1 MPEFPDSRG
10 RSLFWWRFGGTALFL
25 LAWEVSA
32 FLAGSRLVLPSPL
45 DVLQVFARVSQTAK
59 FWQAVAGSFLRVIE
73 AFALSIVLGIA
84 AGTAGGLKPH
94 VDAFLSPLV
103 TGMRATPV
111 LALILLA
118 MFWFPSSQVPVFSAI
133 LMAFPVMY
141 TSAESGVRAA
151 DRKLVEMSR
160 LFRVPRHIQLLRLH
174 IPSAMPHLLSGAK
187 NALGLCW
194 KVVVAGEVLSQPAKA
209 LGTAMQESRLM
220 LETTEVFAW
229 AITTVLLCGLSEYA
243 FGLMANARK
252 RFFHAMPGAPAK

>member
-1 MPEFPDSRG
+1 MPEFPDAKERP
-10 RSLFWWRFGGTALFL
+10 LFWWRIGGAALFL

-32 FLAGSRLVLPSPL
+32 SLAGSRLVLPLPA
-45 DVLQVFARVSQTAK
+45 DVLQAFARVSLTAK

-73 AFALSIVLGIA
+73 AFALTIMLGIA

-94 VDAFLSPLV
+94 FDAFLSPLV
-103 TGMRATPV
+103 TSMRATPV
-111 LALILLA
+111 LALILVA

-151 DRKLVEMSR
+151 DRKLVEMSQ
-160 LFRVPRHIQLLRLH
+160 LFHVPRHIQLFRFR
-174 IPSAMPHLLSGAK
+174 IPSAMPYFLSGAQ

-194 KVVVAGEVLSQPAKA
+194 KVVVAGEVLSQPSKA

-243 FGLMANARK
+243 FGLLARPHRK
-252 RFFHAMPGAPAK
+252 CYQAMPGAPAK